1 MNKTKPKTKPQNKAQ
16 NKALVSVII
25 PAFNAAPTIGR
36 AIESILAQTYQPVEI
51 IIVNDKSTDNTLD
64 IIASYQKN
72 KKQIR
77 IINHAK
83 NLGVGASRQSGVA
96 NAKGDYIL
104 WQDADDYSP
113 PQRLEILLRYLEK
126 EKNIA
131 AAGSN
136 FYMMRDSHHSPTTNN
151 PRPKMGKPTTPTVN
165 KNTPHFLIHFP
176 TLLVRKEVY
185 LTAPYRPLRQAEDA
199 DWCYRLLEKNGVIKN
214 LAQPLY
220 YYYKHRTGLTRQ
232 QFEKFVFGMMVR
244 LAATARRNNLID
256 PLKDPLRQAKAI
268 TVHDFAR
275 LYDKEYYPFLKKP
288 ISQEINWFLL
298 ENIRQALT
306 RPWFAYKNIY
316 AIARFVGLAGRQHFL
331 LTAWLLITRLPL
343 NIFPYII
350 TRKIIF

>member
-1 MNKTKPKTKPQNKAQ
+1 MSKTKPKTKTQNKPQNKP
-16 NKALVSVII
+16 LVSVVI
-25 PAFNAAPTIGR
+25 PAFNAALTIGR

-51 IIVNDKSTDNTLD
+51 IIVNDKSTDNTLG

-77 IINHAK
+77 IINHAQ

-96 NAKGDYIL
+96 NAQGDYIL

-131 AAGSN
+131 AVGSN
-136 FYMMRDSHHSPTTNN
+136 FYVMRDSHHSPTTNN
-151 PRPKMGKPTTPTVN
+151 PRPKMGKPTTPIIDN
-165 KNTPHFLIHFP
+165 ATPHFLIHFP
-176 TLLVRKEVY
+176 TLLVRKEFY
-185 LTAPYRPLRQAEDA
+185 LTVPYRPLRQGEDA
-199 DWCYRLLEKNGVIKN
+199 DWCYRLLEQGGVIKN
-214 LAQPLY
+214 LPQPLY
-220 YYYKHRTGLTRQ
+220 YYYKHRSGLTRQ

-244 LAATARRNNLID
+244 LAHELRKKNLPD
-256 PLKDPLRQAKAI
+256 PFTTLPRI
-268 TVHDFAR
+268 TVKNFV
-275 LYDKEYYPFLKKP
+275 LFYDKKIYRAINKN
-288 ISQEINWFLL
+288 ISQEIHWFLL

-316 AIARFVGLAGRQHFL
+316 AIARFVGLAGQPHFL

-343 NIFPYII
+343 NILPYII